1 MVNPQLFIGGAVAIL
16 CTAALR
22 YDEWFIHQT
31 SKGRWL
37 ARTFGERKAVRLW
50 QFLLATG
57 AAFGLCLAIGYV
69 NPMIWNE

>member
-1 MVNPQLFIGGAVAIL
+1 
-16 CTAALR
+16 
-22 YDEWFIHQT
+22 
-31 SKGRWL
+31 
-37 ARTFGERKAVRLW
+37 VRLW